1 MTVSNRLVI
10 AFVSISVFVLALM
23 GIAWSAMTDV
33 LAALKTGSL
42 STQQG
47 QALLSE
53 VELSRWWLL
62 GLGCWICISCA
73 WSWVSLRRRIVAS
86 CRKPF

>member
-33 LAALKTGSL
+33 LAALKT
-42 STQQG
+42 
-47 QALLSE
+47 ARWA
-53 VELSRWWLL
+53 LSR
-62 GLGCWICISCA
+62 
-73 WSWVSLRRRIVAS
+73 RRR
-86 CRKPF
+86 C